1 MNNQEDPMRT
11 AVKQVHQWTTAEVEN
26 QRRSS
31 IQKWLFWAMFLWPV
45 IMVMVSVF
53 GQFGDYVLFFGSPVV
68 AAILAGFA
76 LRRYP
81 ATRKFLKTLVGL
93 LLITTVLWG
102 GFFQCASLAHKEK
115 LRSTMKHTY
124 FAYFDAKP
132 LLSMPR
138 VTLITYRSVVSQPLF
153 PVSDADTNATLRGAL
168 VGVFGYASLC
178 LSPYTPMLGPYYL
191 LLMLITSPF
200 LAIPIFWLWV
210 VLSAL
215 YVVLPPGAWR
225 WMKDRVKLLRKSA
238 FTSRS

>member
-1 MNNQEDPMRT
+1 MPF
-11 AVKQVHQWTTAEVEN
+11 A
-26 QRRSS
+26 
-31 IQKWLFWAMFLWPV
+31 
-45 IMVMVSVF
+45 
-53 GQFGDYVLFFGSPVV
+53 DYLVFFGSPVV

-210 VLSAL
+210 VLSVL
-215 YVVLPPGAWR
+215 YVVLPSRTWKWIGNT
-225 WMKDRVKLLRKSA
+225 LRKAWSVVQH
-238 FTSRS
+238 RK